1 MPDIITEIYHS
12 GSNGEYRVR
21 RGRGDTF
28 SVYAKDELDAY
39 TKGLAYMEK
48 EEREVRTLTICITLG
63 VLSFLSA
70 ITFACEQGREH
81 YTANMKHCVASGKS
95 YVSENTGYSCRE
107 ATAVPRANGD

>member
-1 MPDIITEIYHS
+1 MPDIITEVYDR
-12 GSNGEYRVR
+12 GTNGEYRVR
-21 RGRGDTF
+21 RERGDTF

-48 EEREVRTLTICITLG
+48 EEKEVRTLTICITLG

-70 ITFACEQGREH
+70 ITFACERERED
-81 YTANMKHCVASGKS
+81 YTVNMKHCVASGKS

-107 ATAVPRANGD
+107 ATAVPKANGD